1 MLIWLIQIA
10 SWGSLVS
17 LPRIELPSRAYLYFY
32 HCPCMPSSFSKILSL
47 SPGGL
52 GRVVGSKPINNST
65 GITVTLQGKPL
76 ATTLD
81 KVFPPFG
88 TCLVKNN
95 TPCVP
100 ALLRWEGYYERLTLL
115 APGCYPLLEKSTIK
129 CAIGGTVSI
138 LSTLQLA
145 VPMPPVAPASG
156 KRAHD
161 EHGPVSPARR
171 RSRPVVTVLASL
183 YLANPPWPRSF
194 LAYSTVPPPAWT
206 RPWWGRNP
214 TLPKIYPRLTSRP
227 PFSLMAR

>member
-1 MLIWLIQIA
+1 
-10 SWGSLVS
+10 
-17 LPRIELPSRAYLYFY
+17 
-32 HCPCMPSSFSKILSL
+32 MPSSFSKILSL

-100 ALLRWEGYYERLTLL
+100 VLLWEGCYERLML
-115 APGCYPLLEKSTIK
+115 APACYPLLEKSTIK
-129 CAIGGTVSI
+129 CALGGTVSI

-145 VPMPPVAPASG
+145 VPMPPSPPQVESVRTTSMALFPLLVAEADPS
-156 KRAHD
+156 
-161 EHGPVSPARR
+161 
-171 RSRPVVTVLASL
+171 
-183 YLANPPWPRSF
+183 
-194 LAYSTVPPPAWT
+194 
-206 RPWWGRNP
+206 
-214 TLPKIYPRLTSRP
+214 
-227 PFSLMAR
+227 